1 MTSLIAA
8 LQMYDWPEVRAD
20 TDAQWAS
27 MRDRLR
33 VAGIAAPEVL
43 TRDMDMHDVWL
54 QPNLLIAQTCW
65 GPMELGL
72 QEKVQVVG
80 QPNYDGIDGGQ
91 GIFYSSAIVM
101 KRGAPGAAPSN
112 PRRQGDGKAL
122 IPLDLIR
129 GRRFAFNDAKSMSG
143 LWAITHD
150 LTALGESLD
159 IFSERIES
167 GAHRTSIAM
176 VADGRA
182 DVATIDCRSWELAKR
197 FEPTARDVEVVG
209 WTALRKGL
217 PFITAKTMPAGTVA
231 RMREALELR

>member
-1 MTSLIAA
+1 
-8 LQMYDWPEVRAD
+8 
-20 TDAQWAS
+20 

-33 VAGIAAPEVL
+33 AAGIDAPDAL

-80 QPNYDGIDGGQ
+80 QPNYDGIEGGQ
-91 GIFYSSAIVM
+91 GIFYSSAIIM
-101 KRGAPGAAPSN
+101 KRGSAGAAGLADRPS
-112 PRRQGDGKAL
+112 RQSDSKAL
-122 IPLDLIR
+122 IPLNLIR
-129 GRRFAFNDAKSMSG
+129 GKRFAFNDAKSMSG
-143 LWAITHD
+143 LWGITHD

-167 GAHRTSIAM
+167 GAHRASIAM

-182 DVATIDCRSWELAKR
+182 DVATIDCRSWALAKR
-197 FEPTARDVEVVG
+197 FEPAAQGVEVVG

-217 PFITAKTMPAGTVA
+217 PFITAKTTPAGTIA
-231 RMREALELR
+231 RMRETLALR